1 MKLLYE
7 GKAKKVYATD
17 AESVLRIEYKN
28 SATAFNG
35 VKKDIIEGKGI
46 LNNLF
51 SSFFFTLLAEKNIQ
65 SHFIK
70 KISDTEQL
78 VTAVTIVPLEVI
90 IRNVAAGT
98 LAKRIGKE
106 EGFILKRPIIE
117 LCYKN
122 DELGDPILNDDH
134 IDVLEL
140 ATPEELKVIKNKALQ
155 INEVLKEYFIRFDID
170 LIDFKLEFGKTVDG
184 NILLADEISPDTCRL
199 WDMKTKQ
206 KFDKDVF
213 RRDIA
218 PLKET
223 YQALADRL
231 GIK

>member
-1 MKLLYE
+1 MELLYE
-7 GKAKKVYATD
+7 GKAKKVYSTD
-17 AESVLRIEYKN
+17 TENVLRIEYKN

-35 VKKDIIEGKGI
+35 VKKDVIEGKGI

-51 SSFFFTLLAEKNIQ
+51 SSFFFTMLVENNIQ
-65 SHFIK
+65 SHFIR

-78 VTAVTIVPLEVI
+78 VTAVSIIPLEVI
-90 IRNVAAGT
+90 VRNVVAGT
-98 LAKRIGKE
+98 LSKRLGKE
-106 EGFILKRPIIE
+106 EGFIMKKPIIE

-122 DELGDPILNDDH
+122 DALGDPMFNDDH
-134 IDVLEL
+134 IEVMEL
-140 ATPEELKVIKNKALQ
+140 ASAVDLKVIKIKALQ
-155 INEVLKEYFIRFDID
+155 INDVLKNYFAKYNID
-170 LIDFKLEFGKTVDG
+170 LIDFKLEFGRTVEG
-184 NILLADEISPDTCRL
+184 QILLADEISPDTCRL
-199 WDMKTKQ
+199 WDADTKQ

-223 YQALADRL
+223 YQTLADRL